1 MSLSRKLPV
10 INLIARDLIGE
21 DGNPKPGKSLVV
33 TTAMINEACLSI
45 GDANLARTNKGN
57 FSKDFLRPQAEI
69 EWLPWLTA
77 LKWTMRQKYGPKN
90 QGVNFEFVPFV
101 AGQTEPHP
109 NHFPHAHLQSP
120 VKVSPS
126 RVKRKLREKSSLDE
140 MEVIL
145 VCEQSDLLNTHFA
158 QSDRCEVE
166 ILEHDTYN
174 KKGWVEIDALY
185 QGRVLVDGIWHPA
198 IICVEAK
205 GEKDRVLLDQLKAQ
219 VAKCAVDARGDKADQ
234 DQKAAVYVVSIAV
247 TVRKFG
253 SEKRIC
259 IHSSE
264 PVSIDLAL
272 QHYENDTLHLIP
284 FQVQSEGS
292 YSFNPPLRSL

>member
-10 INLIARDLIGE
+10 IDCIARDVIGE

-33 TTAMINEACLSI
+33 TSATINDACLSI
-45 GDANLARTNKGN
+45 GDGDLARTNKGN

-69 EWLPWLTA
+69 AWLQWLTD
-77 LKWTMRQKYGPKN
+77 LRWTIRQKYGPKN
-90 QGVNFEFVPFV
+90 QGVNFEFVRFS
-101 AGQTEPHP
+101 AGQIDPHP
-109 NHFPHAHLQSP
+109 NHFPHLHLECAT
-120 VKVSPS
+120 KVSPS
-126 RVKRKLREKSSLDE
+126 RVKRKLREKSDLDE

-158 QSDRCEVE
+158 QSEISVAE

-185 QGRVLVDGIWHPA
+185 QGRVLVDGVWHPA

-219 VAKCAVDARGDKADQ
+219 VAKCAVDARGPKQ
-234 DQKAAVYVVSIAV
+234 IKI
-247 TVRKFG
+247 K
-253 SEKRIC
+253 E
-259 IHSSE
+259 
-264 PVSIDLAL
+264 
-272 QHYENDTLHLIP
+272 TLYMWCRL
-284 FQVQSEGS
+284 
-292 YSFNPPLRSL
+292 L

>member
-10 INLIARDLIGE
+10 IDYIARNLIGE
-21 DGNPKPGKSLVV
+21 DGNPKPGNSLVV
-33 TTAMINEACLSI
+33 TTAMINEACLAI
-45 GDANLARTNKGN
+45 GDAGLARTNKGN
-57 FSKDFLRPQAEI
+57 FSKDFLRPLAQI
-69 EWLPWLTA
+69 EWLQWLTD
-77 LKWTMRQKYGPKN
+77 LRWTMRQKYGPKN
-90 QGVNFEFVPFV
+90 QGVNFEFVPFT

-109 NHFPHAHLQSP
+109 NHFPHAHLDAA

-126 RVKRKLREKSSLDE
+126 RVKRKLREKSTLDE

-158 QSDRCEVE
+158 QSDTCRVE

-185 QGRVLVDGIWHPA
+185 QARVLVDGIWHPA
-198 IICVEAK
+198 IISVEAK
-205 GEKDRVLLDQLKAQ
+205 GEKDRILLDQLKAQ
-219 VAKCAVDARGDKADQ
+219 VAKCAVDARGDKADA

-247 TVRKFG
+247 AVRKFG
-253 SEKRIC
+253 NERRIC
-259 IHSSE
+259 IYSSE
-264 PVSIDLAL
+264 PVSIDVAL

-292 YSFNPPLRSL
+292 YVFNPPLRSL